1 LPTAACAQGLGPSC
15 LPLRA
20 PLPTHGS
27 FACSIR
33 AILLLLSGSLCGILG
48 LRAIPG
54 GLSFLASLLL
64 VNALLLL
71 FAGGPRKAQRYL
83 PSWREGLLGKA
94 TYFAEGASEFAP
106 GYVLAWTMAG
116 AIVHGESRLVRPA
129 VGKGGGRSS
138 SL

>member
-1 LPTAACAQGLGPSC
+1 MDSTPTAAQLSAAQLSPAALAHNNGVLF
-15 LPLRA
+15 R
-20 PLPTHGS
+20 
-27 FACSIR
+27 IR

-54 GLSFLASLLL
+54 GLFFLASLLL

-71 FAGGPRKAQRYL
+71 FAGGPLKAPRYL
-83 PSWREGLLGKA
+83 PSWREGLLGKV